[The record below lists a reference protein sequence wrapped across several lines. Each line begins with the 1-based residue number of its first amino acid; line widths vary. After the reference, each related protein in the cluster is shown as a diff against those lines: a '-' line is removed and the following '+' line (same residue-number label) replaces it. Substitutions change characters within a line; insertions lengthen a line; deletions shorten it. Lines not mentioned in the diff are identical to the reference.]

1 MDVYKVEN
9 NENTMRGVVLAH
21 DALMRSLRQMAALEE
36 REDNIS
42 DIMRNIVDFG
52 TSFSDFKL
60 DCMHNATCS

>member
-52 TSFSDFKL
+52 TSFSGFKL
-60 DCMHNATCS
+60 NCMQNATCS